1 VKCSVDG
8 CGVATNVDEVR
19 GGECVKVS
27 SLSGGGLL
35 AANLVFTVVLLS
47 TPTLAALV
55 SLARLSHSLELLH
68 STVRTF
74 VEGLFVLPRRV
85 VSLEDDEVT
94 VSSAILHR

>member
-1 VKCSVDG
+1 M
-8 CGVATNVDEVR
+8 TNVDEVR

-55 SLARLSHSLELLH
+55 SLATLSHSLELLH
-68 STVRTF
+68 STARTF
-74 VEGLFVLPRRV
+74 VEGLFVLPR
-85 VSLEDDEVT
+85 
-94 VSSAILHR
+94 

>member
-1 VKCSVDG
+1 V
-8 CGVATNVDEVR
+8 TNVDEVR
-19 GGECVKVS
+19 GGECVQVS
-27 SLSGGGLL
+27 NLSGGGLL

-68 STVRTF
+68 STARTF
-74 VEGLFVLPRRV
+74 LEGLFVQPRRV
-85 VSLEDDEVT
+85 VSLDDEEVT

>member
-1 VKCSVDG
+1 M
-8 CGVATNVDEVR
+8 TNVDEVR
-19 GGECVKVS
+19 GGECVNVS
-27 SLSGGGLL
+27 SLSSGGLL

-68 STVRTF
+68 STVRMF
-74 VEGLFVLPRRV
+74 VEGLYVQRRRV
-85 VSLEDDEVT
+85 VSLEDEEVT

>member
-1 VKCSVDG
+1 V
-8 CGVATNVDEVR
+8 TNGHEVR

-27 SLSGGGLL
+27 TLSGGGLL
-35 AANLVFTVVLLS
+35 AANLVFVVVLLS

-55 SLARLSHSLELLH
+55 SLARLSHSLELLLH
-68 STVRTF
+68 STARTF

-85 VSLEDDEVT
+85 VSLEDEEVT

>member
-1 VKCSVDG
+1 V
-8 CGVATNVDEVR
+8 TNVGEVR

-35 AANLVFTVVLLS
+35 AANLVFTIVLLS

-55 SLARLSHSLELLH
+55 SLARLSLSLELLH
-68 STVRTF
+68 STARTF
-74 VEGLFVLPRRV
+74 VEGQFVLSRRV
-85 VSLEDDEVT
+85 VSLEDEEVT

>member
-1 VKCSVDG
+1 M
-8 CGVATNVDEVR
+8 TNVDEVR

-35 AANLVFTVVLLS
+35 AANLIFTVVLLS

-55 SLARLSHSLELLH
+55 SLARLSHSLELLN

-74 VEGLFVLPRRV
+74 VLPGKV
-85 VSLEDDEVT
+85 VSLEDEEVT

>member
-1 VKCSVDG
+1 M
-8 CGVATNVDEVR
+8 TNVGEVR

-68 STVRTF
+68 STARTF
-74 VEGLFVLPRRV
+74 VEGQSVLSRRV
-85 VSLEDDEVT
+85 VSLEDEEVT